1 MSKTQLKGSE
11 LKEASISEFFE
22 KNKHILGFDS
32 LQKSL
37 FMIVKEAIDNS
48 LDACEEYGIVPEI
61 AVRVSKI
68 GADVY
73 EAQIEDNGPGIDRK
87 EVPRVFGQLLY
98 GSRFHSIRQSRGQQ
112 GIGITAAILYG
123 QITTGKTA
131 TVKSKKM
138 GEDVAVEI
146 ELGINVKE
154 NKADVKGEKAV
165 IWDTD
170 HGTSVTVRA
179 KGKYQAGRQ
188 SVFEYLKES
197 AVVNPNM
204 NLTYIDPDNRKW
216 TFRRV
221 VDQPSPKSKEIKPHP
236 LGLELG
242 EIRSI
247 AQTSNE
253 KTLAKFLSGEFNRVS
268 EKVAGE
274 ILQVSGIDG
283 SKPPSELTL
292 EEIDSLMKAFKEVRM
307 MPPPTDCLSPI
318 GGEFLRKGLRNIY
331 EETHPSFYS
340 KPVMRPVAVYSGN
353 PFSVEASI
361 VYGGELKSDEQV
373 RVVRYANKVPLLY
386 QAGACAITKAI
397 SEMDWRPYGLEQR
410 QGSGVPYGPMIILV
424 HVYGTRIPYTS
435 ESKEAVAN
443 VEDIVEEVKLAMR
456 SLGRGVRKYL
466 RKQQKRVKAREKFR
480 LVQILLP
487 EIGRKSSS
495 ILGETEP
502 SLDLVLSQIANVV
515 FVNEDTEPFE
525 NGIHVRISLHNF
537 TSRPRSLTVYA
548 DPPVGEISGG
558 VNTWEVK
565 EINPAENYSITYDV
579 IGSIKDYPGTDIYFT
594 GIDAVY
600 VQGAEPL
607 PADWNM
613 ESLTIEEEDG
623 GDEEEEED
631 SDEL

>member
-1 MSKTQLKGSE
+1 MVKTQLKGSE

-37 FMIVKEAIDNS
+37 FMIVKEALDNS
-48 LDACEEYGIVPEI
+48 LDACEEYGIVPDI
-61 AVRVSKI
+61 FVRVTKL
-68 GADVY
+68 ANDVY
-73 EAQIEDNGPGIDRK
+73 EVQVEDNGPGIDRK

-123 QITTGKTA
+123 QITTGRTS

-138 GEDVAVEI
+138 DEDVAVEI
-146 ELGINVKE
+146 ELGINVKQ
-154 NKADVKGEKAV
+154 NRADIKSEKPV
-165 IWDTD
+165 IWETE
-170 HGTSVTVRA
+170 HGTSVTIRA

-204 NLTYIDPDNRKW
+204 SLTFVDPENRKY
-216 TFRRV
+216 TFRKV
-221 VDQPSPKSKEIKPHP
+221 VDQPSPRAREIKPHP

-247 AQTSNE
+247 AQTSTE
-253 KTLAKFLSGEFNRVS
+253 KTVSRFLSGEFNRVS

-274 ILQVSGIDG
+274 ILEVARVDG
-283 SKPPSELTL
+283 RKSPSELSL
-292 EEIDSLMKAFKEVRM
+292 EDINALMVAFGEVKL

-340 KPVMRPVAVYSGN
+340 KPVIRPVSVYSGN

-386 QAGACAITKAI
+386 QAGACAITRAI

-410 QGSGVPYGPMIILV
+410 QGTGIPYGPMIILV
-424 HVYGTRIPYTS
+424 HVYGTRVPYTS

-443 VEDIVEEVKLAMR
+443 VEEIIEEIKLAMR

-480 LVQILLP
+480 LVQTLLP

-495 ILGETEP
+495 ILGEDVP
-502 SLDLVLSQIANVV
+502 NLDLVLSQIANVV
-515 FVNEDTEPFE
+515 FVNEDFE
-525 NGIHVRISLHNF
+525 STSDGIHVKLSLHNF
-537 TSRPRSLTVYA
+537 TGKQRSMKVYA
-548 DPPVGEISGG
+548 DPPVGEIDGG
-558 VNTWEVK
+558 INTWE
-565 EINPAENYSITYDV
+565 ISNLDPAQNRDIEFEV
-579 IGSIKDYPGTDIYFT
+579 RGSIKDYPGTDVYFT
-594 GIDAVY
+594 GIDSVY

-613 ESLTIEEEDG
+613 DSLTIEEEDG
-623 GDEEEEED
+623 EEEED
-631 SDEL
+631 DEDDED

>member
-48 LDACEEYGIVPEI
+48 LDACEEFGIVPEI
-61 AVRVSKI
+61 MVRVSKLT
-68 GADVY
+68 ADTY
-73 EAQIEDNGPGIDRK
+73 EVQIEDNGPGIDRK
-87 EVPRVFGQLLY
+87 EVPKVFGQLLY

-123 QITTGKTA
+123 QITTGKTS
-131 TVKSKKM
+131 TVKSKKI

-146 ELGINVKE
+146 ELGINIKE
-154 NKADVKGEKAV
+154 NRADVKSEKAV
-165 IWDTD
+165 IWETE
-170 HGTSVTVRA
+170 HGTSVIIRA

-188 SVFEYLKES
+188 SVFEYLKEC

-204 NLTYIDPDNRKW
+204 NLTFVDPENRKW
-216 TFRRV
+216 TFKRV
-221 VDQPSPKSKEIKPHP
+221 VDQPSPKAKEIKPHP

-242 EIRSI
+242 EIRNI
-247 AQTSNE
+247 AQTSTE
-253 KTLAKFLSGEFNRVS
+253 KNVAKFLSGEFNRVS

-274 ILQVSGIDG
+274 LLQVSGIDG
-283 SKPPSELTL
+283 SKPPSEITL
-292 EEIDSLMKAFKEVRM
+292 EEISMLMNAFKEVKM

-340 KPVMRPVAVYSGN
+340 KPVIRPVSVYSGN

-386 QAGACAITKAI
+386 QAGACAITRAI

-435 ESKEAVAN
+435 ESKEAIAN
-443 VEDIVEEVKLAMR
+443 VEEIMEDIKLAMK

-466 RKQQKRVKAREKFR
+466 RKQQKRVKAKEKFR

-487 EIGRKSSS
+487 EIGKKSSS
-495 ILGETEP
+495 ILGESEP
-502 SLDLVLSQIANVV
+502 DLDLVLSQIANVV
-515 FVNEDTEPFE
+515 FVNEDVENTER
-525 NGIHVRISLHNF
+525 GVHVNLSLHNF
-537 TSRPRSLTVYA
+537 TSKERSLKIYA
-548 DPPVGEISGG
+548 DPPVGEIEGD
-558 VNTWEVK
+558 VNSWEVSDLA
-565 EINPAENYSITYDV
+565 PAGNYSISFDV
-579 IGSIKDYPGTDIYFT
+579 SGSIKDYPGTDVYFT
-594 GIDAVY
+594 GIDSVY

-613 ESLTIEEEDG
+613 ESLSIEEEG
-623 GDEEEEED
+623 GDEEEED
-631 SDEL
+631 TDEL

>member
-61 AVRVSKI
+61 LVRISKI
-68 GADVY
+68 SGDVY
-73 EAQIEDNGPGIDRK
+73 EVQVDDNGPGIERK

-123 QITTGKTA
+123 QITTGKPSII
-131 TVKSKKM
+131 KSKKI
-138 GEDVAVEI
+138 GEDVAVEV

-154 NKADVKGEKAV
+154 NRADIIKEKPV
-165 IWDTD
+165 IWDIE

-179 KGKYQAGRQ
+179 KGKYQVGKQ

-197 AVVNPNM
+197 AVVNANM
-204 NLTYIDPDNRKW
+204 NLTFIDPEEKRWNFK
-216 TFRRV
+216 RV
-221 VDQPSPKSKEIKPHP
+221 VEEPSHRAKEIKPHP

-247 AQTSNE
+247 AHTSRE
-253 KTLAKFLSGEFNRVS
+253 KSILKFLSAEFNRVS
-268 EKVAGE
+268 DRVAGE
-274 ILQVSGIDG
+274 ILEEAKVDG
-283 SKPPSELTL
+283 SKSPLDLTADDIHL
-292 EEIDSLMKAFKEVRM
+292 LMGAFKEVKL

-318 GGEFLRKGLRNIY
+318 GGDFLRKGLRNIY
-331 EETHPSFYS
+331 EEAHPSFYS
-340 KPVMRPVAVYSGN
+340 KPVLRPVSVYSGN
-353 PFSVEASI
+353 PFSVEAAV
-361 VYGGELKSDEQV
+361 VYGGELKSDEQI

-410 QGSGVPYGPMIILV
+410 QGSGIPYGPMIVLV

-443 VEDIVEEVKLAMR
+443 VEEIVEEIKLAMR

-466 RKQQKRVKAREKFR
+466 RKQQKRVKVKEKFR
-480 LVQILLP
+480 LVQTLLP
-487 EIGRKSSS
+487 EIGKKSAQ
-495 ILGETEP
+495 ILEEDVP
-502 SLDLVLSQIANVV
+502 DLDLVLSKIANVV
-515 FVNEDTEPFE
+515 FVTEETEPYE
-525 NGIHVRISLHNF
+525 GGIHVKIILHNF
-537 TSRPRSLTVYA
+537 TQKERSMTVYA
-548 DPPVGEISGG
+548 DPPVGDIEGA
-558 VNTWEVK
+558 NTWEIASLPPADQQIVSFDVK
-565 EINPAENYSITYDV
+565 GKIIE
-579 IGSIKDYPGTDIYFT
+579 YPGTDYYFT
-594 GIDAVY
+594 GIDSVY

-613 ESLTIEEEDG
+613 ESLTIEEDTG
-623 GDEEEEED
+623 EEEEED
-631 SDEL
+631 DLDDE